1 MLKSNLKQKR
11 NSLLAAIITAV
22 AFSIGLSLVKY
33 IRRGQFDLIESLI
46 GALVFFVVY
55 YFLGSYLN
63 KRTERKKQ
71 KSEEKIY
78 DQK

>member
-1 MLKSNLKQKR
+1 MLRSNLKQKR
-11 NSLLAAIITAV
+11 NPLPIAIITAISFFI
-22 AFSIGLSLVKY
+22 AFSLVKY

-55 YFLGSYLN
+55 FFLQSYLN
-63 KRTERKKQ
+63 KRRERKEQ
-71 KSEEKIY
+71 KNEEKNY